1 MRTCDECA
9 NFRPSTARCAE
20 YGKCVDSDA
29 TCGRFVALDGS
40 TVPKDFKP
48 FLTRRIAPEEPEVA
62 KKPKPLGRDR
72 VVELVLAGK
81 KQADIAREYGVH
93 TSTVAIHL
101 RRAVE
106 EGEIVKLGRGEYAPP
121 GMPVPEKLIAET
133 TSGQKWSVSAGEAA
147 ADDKRLE
154 AISEG
159 VDEVRW
165 ATAEQ
170 AMAIEQLRVAV
181 MELRAEIAE
190 LRAMVQ
196 AGKGGSDDK
205 ALVDRLLTMLEA
217 QLGVRGG
224 AA

>member
-1 MRTCDECA
+1 MTTCDACA
-9 NFRPSTARCAE
+9 NYRPSTARCAE

-40 TVPKDFKP
+40 TVPKDFRP

-62 KKPKPLGRDR
+62 KRPKPLGRAK
-72 VVELVLAGK
+72 VVELLLAGK
-81 KQADIAREYGVH
+81 TQKEIAEEYGVAQG
-93 TSTVAIHL
+93 TVSTQVSTAVAK
-101 RRAVE
+101 
-106 EGEIVKLGRGEYAPP
+106 GEILRVGYGKYAP
-121 GMPVPEKLIAET
+121 VPKEAP
-133 TSGQKWSVSAGEAA
+133 AEAA
-147 ADDKRLE
+147 PVDDERLE
-154 AISEG
+154 AIKEG

-170 AMAIEQLRVAV
+170 VTAIEQLRVAV
-181 MELRAEIAE
+181 LELRTEIAE

-196 AGKGGSDDK
+196 AGQADGDDK
-205 ALVDRLLTMLEA
+205 QLVDRLLALLEA